1 MEERQVTVSGK
12 TYELSRLFMVMA
24 TQNPIEQEGTYP
36 LPEAQLDRFLFKLI
50 LNYPSKEAE
59 KMVMKLVRSE
69 DQSESSEEKRY
80 SQETIFNAR
89 EEIKSIYSSNSIDQ
103 YIVDL
108 VEATRNPASISKDM
122 ARWIEMG
129 VSPRATISLDRAAR
143 AKAWLSGED
152 HVEPDHVRSVFKEV
166 LRHRLYLSYE
176 ASAEGV
182 DADRALSNIL
192 EVVKVL

>member
-1 MEERQVTVSGK
+1 
-12 TYELSRLFMVMA
+12 
-24 TQNPIEQEGTYP
+24 
-36 LPEAQLDRFLFKLI
+36 
-50 LNYPSKEAE
+50 
-59 KMVMKLVRSE
+59 MKLVRSE
-69 DQSESSEEKRY
+69 DQTESSEEKRY

-89 EEIKSIYSSNSIDQ
+89 EEIKSIYSSDSIDQ

-192 EVVKVL
+192 EVVKKFYDGS

>member
-1 MEERQVTVSGK
+1 MNKKV
-12 TYELSRLFMVMA
+12 
-24 TQNPIEQEGTYP
+24 PYP

-89 EEIKSIYSSNSIDQ
+89 EEIKSIYSSDSIDQ

-108 VEATRNPASISKDM
+108 VEATKSRLPSQRIWHVGLK
-122 ARWIEMG
+122 WG
-129 VSPRATISLDRAAR
+129 VSPRATISLDRACKGKGL
-143 AKAWLSGED
+143 AKWR
-152 HVEPDHVRSVFKEV
+152 RSC
-166 LRHRLYLSYE
+166 
-176 ASAEGV
+176 
-182 DADRALSNIL
+182 
-192 EVVKVL
+192 

>member
-89 EEIKSIYSSNSIDQ
+89 EEIKSIYSSDSIDQ

-108 VEATRNPASISKDM
+108 VEATRNSASISKDM

-143 AKAWLSGED
+143 AKAWLRE
-152 HVEPDHVRSVFKEV
+152 R
-166 LRHRLYLSYE
+166 
-176 ASAEGV
+176 
-182 DADRALSNIL
+182 IM
-192 EVVKVL
+192 